1 MFNLKSPKLNVT
13 ETPPQPE
20 HIYLTRRNKIAKL
33 AGMHFPM
40 PAKDMLNQCLKPN
53 VGFGAVVFI
62 EQWLL
67 ETSACNHVSSNMHEP
82 IVTGTPGYN
91 FVL

>member
-20 HIYLTRRNKIAKL
+20 HIYLTRGNKIVKL
-33 AGMHFPM
+33 AGMHS
-40 PAKDMLNQCLKPN
+40 KRREKEMLGQCLDSN

-62 EQWLL
+62 EEWFARKECLQSCVIKHAR
-67 ETSACNHVSSNMHEP
+67 THRYRDSR
-82 IVTGTPGYN
+82 I
-91 FVL
+91 